1 MDKNI
6 TDKNIAENKAFD
18 ALAESGAH
26 TLKSNVTQIMKHY
39 FANLKGEEPRHVY
52 DFFLDE
58 IEEPL
63 LNVVMKYTRNN
74 QSEAARILG
83 LSRGT
88 LRSKLKKFGMLDEN
102 DIDESDN
109 EVE

>member
-1 MDKNI
+1 MNNEINAYSDSTEVSLRENV
-6 TDKNIAENKAFD
+6 AE
-18 ALAESGAH
+18 
-26 TLKSNVTQIMKHY
+26 VIRHY
-39 FANLKGEEPRHVY
+39 FANLKGEEPSNIY

-63 LNVVMKYTRNN
+63 LAAVMKFTRNN

-88 LRSKLKKFGMLDEN
+88 LRTKLKKFGML
-102 DIDESDN
+102 
-109 EVE
+109 

>member
-1 MDKNI
+1 MSNNEMNSYSDSTEVSLRENV
-6 TDKNIAENKAFD
+6 AEVI
-18 ALAESGAH
+18 S
-26 TLKSNVTQIMKHY
+26 HY
-39 FANLKGEEPRHVY
+39 FANLKGEQPMNIY

-63 LNVVMKYTRNN
+63 LAVVMKYTRNN

-88 LRSKLKKFGMLDEN
+88 LRTKLKKFGML
-102 DIDESDN
+102 
-109 EVE
+109 

>member
-1 MDKNI
+1 MNENEINTHSDQAPVSLRENV
-6 TDKNIAENKAFD
+6 AEVI
-18 ALAESGAH
+18 G
-26 TLKSNVTQIMKHY
+26 HY
-39 FANLKGEEPRHVY
+39 FASLKGEEPRHVY

-63 LNVVMKYTRNN
+63 LAAVMKFTRNN

-88 LRSKLKKFGMLDEN
+88 LRTKLKKYGML
-102 DIDESDN
+102 
-109 EVE
+109 

>member
-1 MDKNI
+1 MSNEKI
-6 TDKNIAENKAFD
+6 TMNSDSNAVSLRE
-18 ALAESGAH
+18 
-26 TLKSNVTQIMKHY
+26 NVTEVMQQY
-39 FANLKGEEPRHVY
+39 FANLKGEEPSNVY

-63 LNVVMKYTRNN
+63 LAMVMKYTRNN

-88 LRSKLKKFGMLDEN
+88 LRTKLKKYGML
-102 DIDESDN
+102 
-109 EVE
+109 